1 MQRKPRSLASARV
14 PCYTGSVA
22 NLTLSVDDEVLKRAR
37 MRALEQGTSVNA
49 ILAERLQ
56 AFAREGEEQ
65 ASATQALID
74 LAKQN
79 RRGAGGVGHRRK
91 RRWTRDELHER

>member
-1 MQRKPRSLASARV
+1 VLVLVLARI

-22 NLTLSVDDEVLKRAR
+22 NLTISVDDEVLKRAR

-56 AFAREGEEQ
+56 AFAREGEAQ
-65 ASATQALID
+65 ARATQSLIA
-74 LAKQN
+74 LAKEN
-79 RRGAGGVGHRRK
+79 RRRGKPGGKRHRG
-91 RRWTRDELHER
+91 RRWSRDELHER